1 MEEEQIKEIIT
12 LIDDTI
18 WDEEDIDFTGI
29 IGGDYSINEIKGMI
43 VDSLINAIKIR
54 KGEELK
60 NDRGDDSGKYEGD
73 SNGIK

>member
-18 WDEEDIDFTGI
+18 WDEEDIDFAGI

-54 KGEELK
+54 EGEELK

-73 SNGIK
+73 REN

>member
-73 SNGIK
+73 REN